1 MRFIFLLVF
10 LDLIHPT
17 HCGISS
23 WIQTILSYENT
34 MEKPPPPPPTMF
46 ADFSSWINNIM
57 SYDRPI
63 DKPPPPPPPTM
74 FEEFLDWMNKVLSV
88 PVPPA
93 HRRTRERC
101 IGVSGAHTVYCNSFH
116 FCILQNSPSKTTGP
130 REKLSIIK
138 KVYIWIKTIIFG
150 EPPPPRVPPG
160 CTVTLRHRVLSG
172 GIFGLLILPI
182 CALVVLAAWLAHE
195 EELLTEQA
203 PSSDANNLQ
212 PDLESVQDPLRAA
225 DVPEPLPLAETAE
238 DQQNAESL
246 RALFHCTIIV
256 CIIINAIIPLLR
268 KT

>member
-101 IGVSGAHTVYCNSFH
+101 I
-116 FCILQNSPSKTTGP
+116 
-130 REKLSIIK
+130 
-138 KVYIWIKTIIFG
+138 G